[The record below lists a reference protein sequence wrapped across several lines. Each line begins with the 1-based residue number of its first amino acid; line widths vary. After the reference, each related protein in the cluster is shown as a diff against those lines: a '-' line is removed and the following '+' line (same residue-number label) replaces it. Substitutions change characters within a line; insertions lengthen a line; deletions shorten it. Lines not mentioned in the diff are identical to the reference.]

1 MAHTLPHVVIL
12 GAGFAGLQAAKA
24 LARAPVRITLVDRRN
39 FHLFQPL
46 LYQVATA
53 ALNPA
58 DIAAPIRGILR
69 RQRNVDVVLGEVERV
84 DLDARQVVLVDG
96 VLDYDYL
103 LVATGATHSYF
114 GRDEWADVA
123 PGLKTIEDALHIR
136 RRVLF
141 AYEAAE
147 RETDPE
153 RRRAWMTFVIV
164 GAGPTGTEMAGA
176 LSEIARHALAR
187 DFRHIDPREA
197 RVVLVE
203 GTDRVLPAYVPS
215 LSQRARAQ
223 LERIGV
229 EVRTGARVT
238 AIDESGVTI
247 GDERIEARTV
257 VWAAGVAGS
266 PLARSLGV
274 ELDRAGRVRV
284 LPDLSVP
291 GHPEVFVAGDL
302 AALEQD
308 GKQVFGI
315 APAAMQA
322 GRHVARSIQRAL
334 RGESAEPFRY
344 VDKGSLATIGRK
356 AAVADLHGLRLWGFI
371 AWAAWLFVHVL
382 FLVGFR
388 NRLLVVTQWAWSYFT
403 YERGVRLITGGEV
416 REVRRSMP
424 ARVGPPSASRATE
437 PVSGR

>member
-1 MAHTLPHVVIL
+1 MPNTLPHVVIL
-12 GAGFAGLQAAKA
+12 GGGFAGLQAAKS

-69 RQRNVDVVLGEVERV
+69 RQKNVDVVLGEVERV
-84 DLDARQVVLVDG
+84 DVDAKQVVLVDG
-96 VLDYDYL
+96 VLAYDYL

-114 GRDEWADVA
+114 GRDEWAHVA
-123 PGLKTIEDALHIR
+123 PGLKTIEDALDIR

-229 EVRTGARVT
+229 EVHTGARVT
-238 AIDESGVTI
+238 AIDDSGVTI

-266 PLARSLGV
+266 PLARSLGA

-284 LPDLSVP
+284 RPDLSVP

-302 AALEQD
+302 AALEQN

-315 APAAMQA
+315 APAATQA
-322 GRHVARSIQRAL
+322 GRHVARTIQRAL
-334 RGESAEPFRY
+334 RGESGEPFRY
-344 VDKGSLATIGRK
+344 VDKGSLATIGRR
-356 AAVADLHGLRLWGFI
+356 AAVADLRGLRLWGFI
-371 AWAAWLFVHVL
+371 AWVTWLFVHVL

-403 YERGVRLITGGEV
+403 YERGVRLITGAEV
-416 REVRRSMP
+416 RQVRRSMP
-424 ARVGPPSASRATE
+424 ARVGPPATSRATE